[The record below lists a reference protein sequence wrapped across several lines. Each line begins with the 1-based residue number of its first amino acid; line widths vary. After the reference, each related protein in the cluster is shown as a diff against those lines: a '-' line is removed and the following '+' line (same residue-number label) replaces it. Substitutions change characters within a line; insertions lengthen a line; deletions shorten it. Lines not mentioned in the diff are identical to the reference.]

1 MINSSKLSFQIE
13 VRRVLEILSND
24 IYDSPY
30 ALLREN
36 IQNGYDAILMRKQL
50 KGNSF
55 NPQINVEIS
64 PESIIIEDN
73 GIGMDEDVVKN
84 NFWKAGSSGK
94 NNDIARNAGVVGTFG
109 IGAMANFGVC
119 KSLKVITHFVNG
131 NETIETF
138 ANRESL
144 SITEEC
150 IDVKTYEEIRQPGT
164 RVIAELDNSLKLTV
178 DGAIDYLKPYI
189 KYLEV
194 PVFINGQNVSQNS
207 YSDFDE
213 VRQDILYFTKKLNVT
228 AGDPS
233 IKFSLTI
240 NVTNQNVVK
249 VRCDNITKDNVKISG
264 DMSLSQGV
272 GGIYGLRNYFGL
284 APIPVG
290 GYFNLGGV
298 VNLSNLHPTAGREAL
313 SRESIDFVSKI
324 IYAIEYMVADNIADL
339 ELADLNTGF
348 LNYISNNRR
357 FKLAKN
363 LKIVVQPNDERWN
376 LAKVQQTVDNKK
388 VYYYSGRDQS
398 TIIQFGNENSYLL
411 ILSQDNPR
419 RKIQLEYIK
428 ELKIEEVPDKAQ
440 VLKAYDVK
448 DLSMAELTLV
458 LRITNILNE
467 DYLIT
472 DSKIHIAEISHSVP
486 SLVTYANNTLNVYIS
501 RNSGAV
507 KQVLQIYV
515 TEWQLFASFVKDF
528 VRNHLYQKFSQY
540 VPSSTKEG
548 ADALQQILMKN
559 KELYKYE
566 YSDLG
571 ALESLLSE
579 FATGEMGF
587 AEVIRKSNTITRT
600 HKQFVGITQVGSVE
614 EEIPSIIDV
623 ESFEDLSFDEFG
635 PVPPIIRIET
645 STDKKILTTEKTY
658 PNLNNIT
665 LFLGLS
671 EKIFKSQLDFFLE
684 PHTTKVIWSMHKVV
698 YIFTHASNKLSLYYE
713 IELKERLSDES
724 TGGRAVQT
732 TTIITENKI
741 FIPIIPELYS
751 YFDIKD
757 GTKEFFV
764 RYDIIAD
771 FNTNNWLV
779 VEASSL
785 AVGRFKL
792 RTRMLRV
799 RDRSGYRPRA

>member
-36 IQNGYDAILMRKQL
+36 IQNGYDAILMRKQI
-50 KGNSF
+50 KGRSF
-55 NPQINVEIS
+55 EPVISVEITS
-64 PESIIIEDN
+64 EYIIIEDN
-73 GIGMDEDVVKN
+73 GIGMNEDVVKN

-94 NNDIARNAGVVGTFG
+94 NNDIARKAGVVGTFG

-119 KSLKVITHFVNG
+119 KSIKVITHFANSS
-131 NETIETF
+131 ETIETF

-150 IDVKTYEEIRQPGT
+150 IDVKIYEENREPGT
-164 RVIAELDNSLKLTV
+164 KIVAELDNSLNLTIA
-178 DGAIDYLKPYI
+178 GAISYLSPYI

-194 PVFINGQNVSQNS
+194 PVFINGQNVSQNR
-207 YSDFDE
+207 YSDFFDVKPE
-213 VRQDILYFTKKLNVT
+213 NLSFSKKLNVI

-233 IKFSLTI
+233 IKFTLSI
-240 NVTNQNVVK
+240 NITNQNVVK
-249 VRCDNITKDNVKISG
+249 VHCENITKDDLEIKGN
-264 DMSLSQGV
+264 MSLSQGI

-284 APIPVG
+284 APVPVG

-324 IYAIEYMVADNIADL
+324 IYAVEYMIANTFSEL

-348 LNYISNNRR
+348 LNYIANNKR
-357 FKLAKN
+357 FELAKN
-363 LKIVVQPNDERWN
+363 LKIVVQPHDQRWN
-376 LAKVQQTVDNKK
+376 LSKVQKMVDNKQ

-398 TIIQFGNENSYLL
+398 TILQFGNENTYLL
-411 ILSQDNPR
+411 LLSQENPR

-428 ELKIEEVPDKAQ
+428 NLKIDEVPDKVQ
-440 VLKAYDVK
+440 VLTVYNVK
-448 DLSMAELTLV
+448 DLTMQELTLV

-467 DYLIT
+467 DYLIA
-472 DSKIHIAEISHSVP
+472 DSKIYIAEISHSVP
-486 SLVTYANNTLNVYIS
+486 SLVTYTDKTVNIYIS

-507 KQVLQIYV
+507 KQVLQVYA
-515 TEWQLFASFVKDF
+515 TEWSLFASFVKDF

-566 YSDLG
+566 YADLG
-571 ALESLLSE
+571 AVESLLSD
-579 FATGEMGF
+579 FATGDISF
-587 AEVIRKSNTITRT
+587 PEVIKKSNSITRT
-600 HKQFVGITQVGSVE
+600 HRQFVGFTQVGSVE
-614 EEIPSIIDV
+614 EEIPSIIDI
-623 ESFEDLSFDEFG
+623 EDFEDLSFDEFSA
-635 PVPPIIRIET
+635 VPPIIRRET
-645 STDKKILTTEKTY
+645 NTDKKILKTEKRY
-658 PNLNNIT
+658 SNLNNFT
-665 LFLGLS
+665 LFLSLS

-713 IELKERLSDES
+713 IELKEKLSDES
-724 TGGRAVQT
+724 TGGKAVPS
-732 TTIITENKI
+732 TTIITDNRI
-741 FIPIIPELYS
+741 FIPIIPELDF

-771 FNTNNWLV
+771 FG
-779 VEASSL
+779 SD
-785 AVGRFKL
+785 K
-792 RTRMLRV
+792 
-799 RDRSGYRPRA
+799 